1 MNIVWWTLLSTQLT
15 IFSVTLFLHRSQAH
29 RAVDF
34 HPVLNHLFRGWLW
47 LTTGISTSE
56 WVAIHRKHH
65 AKCETSDDPH
75 SPHAKGILNVFFL
88 GAYLYRKEAKNM
100 ETLSKYGKGTPN
112 DWLENNVY
120 RRHTVIGLGFCL
132 ALNLALFGVW
142 GLLSWGIQMIWIPLW
157 AAGVIN
163 GLGHWWGYR
172 NYESPDKST
181 NLVPW
186 GLWIGGEELHNNHH
200 GHATSAKFS
209 HRPWEFDI
217 GWMAIRIL
225 MVVKLAKVKHVVPSL
240 GWAHGKLECDLHT
253 LEAVIAHRYA
263 VLRQYSRKVMARTKT
278 AAEAAHV
285 EQMRERLEAIWKSSM
300 KTSEELLLELQQWCR
315 EARAS
320 GIHMLDEFAQ
330 LLATMQLKHAKV

>member
-65 AKCETSDDPH
+65 AKCETDDDPH

-112 DWLENNVY
+112 DWLERKVY
-120 RRHTVIGLGFCL
+120 RSHTVIGLGLCL

-181 NLVPW
+181 NLVPS
-186 GLWIGGEELHNNHH
+186 I
-200 GHATSAKFS
+200 
-209 HRPWEFDI
+209 
-217 GWMAIRIL
+217 
-225 MVVKLAKVKHVVPSL
+225 
-240 GWAHGKLECDLHT
+240 
-253 LEAVIAHRYA
+253 
-263 VLRQYSRKVMARTKT
+263 
-278 AAEAAHV
+278 
-285 EQMRERLEAIWKSSM
+285 
-300 KTSEELLLELQQWCR
+300 
-315 EARAS
+315 
-320 GIHMLDEFAQ
+320 
-330 LLATMQLKHAKV
+330 